1 MNQEEPNNNSQ
12 MNLEKNE
19 KKSNLKKSQNINKKN
34 ENINMVNE
42 NNNKNKNNNNNKNN
56 NKNNNNNNNKN
67 NNNNN
72 NNNNKNNNN
81 NNNNNNNKNRN
92 NNKDIKAIGKLDKI
106 ENKKEIKVNEN
117 EKQNDNKNEE
127 RKEIVK
133 EEEQKKKDNDLKEKE
148 KLRLLQLEKARLEEE
163 KKKKEE
169 EEKEK
174 KEKEEREKKEQ
185 EEKDRYEFEKA
196 EKERLEM
203 TKKGFKEKY
212 QTYLYLLLKNLE
224 GINGNIETL
233 REEINE
239 IFNSYLPND
248 FEKAKETITDK
259 VLNRFKTYLGLD
271 ENNNSEINIIKNIL
285 MISFEE
291 RNIDQFKKYLN
302 IILNSIKNYYNLK
315 NENSIINYI
324 IDYLSVK
331 TELKEEVEKNYKEVK
346 IIKYDDFCNITKE
359 YKVAMPDTQMEYLI
373 FKMKSTKLDDIPLMF
388 DDLNVMAF
396 LWFFDENNKKEDNS
410 IKIGVRIRE
419 Y

>member
-1 MNQEEPNNNSQ
+1 MGCTYNPSVIGSLNINQQEANNNSQ
-12 MNLEKNE
+12 INLEPKNKNE
-19 KKSNLKKSQNINKKN
+19 SIPKNSQNIKKKDDNKKKIF
-34 ENINMVNE
+34 E
-42 NNNKNKNNNNNKNN
+42 NKNQNK
-56 NKNNNNNNNKN
+56 KE
-67 NNNNN
+67 
-72 NNNNKNNNN
+72 
-81 NNNNNNNKNRN
+81 
-92 NNKDIKAIGKLDKI
+92 IKAIGKLNKI
-106 ENKKEIKVNEN
+106 KIGNENEKEIKVNEN
-117 EKQNDNKNEE
+117 EKQNDNKNEKQ
-127 RKEIVK
+127 KEIE
-133 EEEQKKKDNDLKEKE
+133 EEEQKKKDNELKEKE
-148 KLRLLQLEKARLEEE
+148 KLRLLQLENARLEEE

-174 KEKEEREKKEQ
+174 KEKEEKEKKEK
-185 EEKDRYEFEKA
+185 EEKDIYEFEKA

-203 TKKGFKEKY
+203 TKKGIKEKY

-224 GINGNIETL
+224 AINGNIETL

-239 IFNSYLPND
+239 IFNSKDYIPDD
-248 FEKAKETITDK
+248 FERAKETITDK
-259 VLNRFKTYLGLD
+259 VLNVIKTYLGLG
-271 ENNNSEINIIKNIL
+271 ENNNSDINIIKDIL
-285 MISFEE
+285 IISFEE

-302 IILNSIKNYYNLK
+302 VILNSVKNYYNLK

-331 TELKEEVEKNYKEVK
+331 TELKEEVEKKYKEVK
-346 IIKYDDFCNITKE
+346 IIKYDNFCNITKE
-359 YKVAMPDTQMEYLI
+359 YEVAMPDTQMEYLI